1 MRDDPLYH
9 HTVSELDYRLV
20 QVGVGFGS
28 AVGGSDVQRGTAWHV
43 FGNISAS
50 SSGDSAGFR
59 HVLACEGGGWGGVGG
74 VGWGGVMMYFFRAHP
89 FCWVSTV
96 LS

>member
-59 HVLACEGGGWGGVGG
+59 HVLGG